1 MNKEN
6 LELMLKIHNEN
17 FLDIKNIKDFDA
29 FYKNSRYNIYQEY
42 FENIFAGYLITYDN
56 IDSLDI
62 FEIAVDKNFRKKG
75 LASKLLNRIN
85 DERKILL
92 EVSEKNKVAINLY
105 KKNGFKMISRR
116 KNYYLDG
123 SDAIVMIRQEA
134 ICLVF

>member
-1 MNKEN
+1 MNNKN
-6 LELMLKIHNEN
+6 LELMLKINNEN

-29 FYKNSRYNIYQEY
+29 FYKNSRYNIYEDY

-75 LASKLLNRIN
+75 IASKLLNRIN

-92 EVSEKNKVAINLY
+92 EVSEKNEVAINLY

-123 SDAIVMIRQEA
+123 SDAIVMIR
-134 ICLVF
+134 

>member
-1 MNKEN
+1 MNNKN

-29 FYKNSRYNIYQEY
+29 FYKNSRYNIYEDY

-75 LASKLLNRIN
+75 IASKLLNRIN

-92 EVSEKNKVAINLY
+92 EVSEKNEVAINLY

-123 SDAIVMIRQEA
+123 SDAIVMIR
-134 ICLVF
+134 

>member
-1 MNKEN
+1 MNKKN

-29 FYKNSRYNIYQEY
+29 FYKNSRYNIYEEY

-56 IDSLDI
+56 VDSLDI
-62 FEIAVDKNFRKKG
+62 FVIAVDKNFRKKG

-85 DERKILL
+85 DERRILL

-123 SDAIVMIRQEA
+123 SDAIVMIR
-134 ICLVF
+134 

>member
-29 FYKNSRYNIYQEY
+29 FYKNSRYNIYEEY

-123 SDAIVMIRQEA
+123 SDAIVMIR
-134 ICLVF
+134 

>member
-1 MNKEN
+1 MNKKN

-29 FYKNSRYNIYQEY
+29 FYKNSRYNIYEEY
-42 FENIFAGYLITYDN
+42 FEIIFAGYLITYDN
-56 IDSLDI
+56 IDSVDS
-62 FEIAVDKNFRKKG
+62 FDIAVDKNFRKKG

-92 EVSEKNKVAINLY
+92 EVSEKNEVAINLY

-123 SDAIVMIRQEA
+123 SDAIVMIR
-134 ICLVF
+134 

>member
-17 FLDIKNIKDFDA
+17 FLDNKNIENFYT
-29 FYKNSRYNIYQEY
+29 FYKDSRYNIYEEY
-42 FENIFAGYLITYDN
+42 FENIFAGYLITYDSV
-56 IDSLDI
+56 DSLDI

-75 LASKLLNRIN
+75 IASKLLNKIN

-92 EVSEKNKVAINLY
+92 EVSEKNIIAINLY
-105 KKNGFKMISRR
+105 IKNGFKIISRR

-123 SDAIVMIRQEA
+123 SDAIIMVR
-134 ICLVF
+134 

>member
-1 MNKEN
+1 MNKKN

-29 FYKNSRYNIYQEY
+29 FYKNSRYNIYEEY

-56 IDSLDI
+56 VDSLDI

-75 LASKLLNRIN
+75 IASKLLNRIN

-123 SDAIVMIRQEA
+123 SDAIVMIR
-134 ICLVF
+134 

>member
-1 MNKEN
+1 MNKKN

-29 FYKNSRYNIYQEY
+29 FYKNSRYNIYEEY

-92 EVSEKNKVAINLY
+92 EVSEKNEVAINLY
-105 KKNGFKMISRR
+105 KKNGFKMISMR

-123 SDAIVMIRQEA
+123 SDAIVMIR
-134 ICLVF
+134 

>member
-1 MNKEN
+1 MNKKN

-29 FYKNSRYNIYQEY
+29 FYKNSRYNIYEEY
-42 FENIFAGYLITYDN
+42 FENIFAAYLITYDN

-123 SDAIVMIRQEA
+123 SDAIVMIR
-134 ICLVF
+134 

>member
-1 MNKEN
+1 MNKKN

-29 FYKNSRYNIYQEY
+29 FYKNSSYNIYEEY

-92 EVSEKNKVAINLY
+92 EVSEKNEVAINLY

-123 SDAIVMIRQEA
+123 SDAIVMIR
-134 ICLVF
+134 

>member
-1 MNKEN
+1 MNKKN

-29 FYKNSRYNIYQEY
+29 FYKNSRYNIYEEY

-56 IDSLDI
+56 VDSLDI

-92 EVSEKNKVAINLY
+92 EVSEKNIIAINLY
-105 KKNGFKMISRR
+105 IKNGFKIISRR

-123 SDAIVMIRQEA
+123 SDAIVMIR
-134 ICLVF
+134 